1 MKNYNEMKTEFI
13 RIQIYNNYIEM
24 LKEYISGLKN
34 EVYFQ
39 SQITAQINNA
49 SERIHNKEELI
60 FIAEDLI
67 EITENK
73 VKNERKYSQTM
84 LNKIFL
90 NTSIGVSFSDDYLS
104 WTEINKGFNSFL
116 LEDRNRDLLHF
127 KIKESDFS
135 FYEESFFNSSFGRF
149 TKKYNN
155 NELSFEE
162 QFMKEFKESLKYLE
176 YNSFLNNNNSRSIEC
191 GYLWQV
197 HDYMDDNE
205 TYREIRLTIEYDNN
219 SESVQLVLGDDLL
232 DYDGCS
238 SEEMQYYKLYDK
250 NKESL
255 TKIFEDIKSIALL
268 VDHYADD
275 YRRYE
280 NFDNGILHLGLEK
293 RF

>member
-1 MKNYNEMKTEFI
+1 MRNYNEMKKEFI
-13 RIQIYNNYIEM
+13 RTQIYNNYIGI

-34 EVYFQ
+34 QSYFQ
-39 SQITAQINNA
+39 SPITAQINNS

-60 FIAEDLI
+60 HIAEDLI

-73 VKNERKYSQTM
+73 VQNERKYSQTM

-104 WTEINKGFNSFL
+104 WIEINKGFNSFL
-116 LEDRNRDLLHF
+116 FEDKKRDLLNF
-127 KIKESDFS
+127 EIKNRDFS
-135 FYEESFFNSSFGRF
+135 FYEESFFNSSFGKF

-155 NELSFEE
+155 DNSSFEE
-162 QFMKEFKESLKYLE
+162 AFIKEFKESLDYLE
-176 YNSFLNNNNSRSIEC
+176 YDSFLNNNNSKSIEC

-197 HDYMDDNE
+197 HNYMDDNDS
-205 TYREIRLTIEYDNN
+205 YREIRLTIEYDNN
-219 SESVQLVLGDDLL
+219 SESVQLILGDDLL
-232 DYDGCS
+232 DYYGCS

-255 TKIFEDIKSIALL
+255 TNIFKDISSIALL